1 MDDKIKED
9 YIPIFINNIGIVT
22 TNGAPLHSQELLIND
37 EEILSRK
44 LMIEEALEK
53 VKHKVMEIDIKLF
66 EDYYFNGENTTQL
79 SEKYNMDRK
88 IVAYRIDKVIK
99 RMKGLLNGKL

>member
-1 MDDKIKED
+1 MDDKIEED

-22 TNGAPLHSQELLIND
+22 TNGALLHSQELLIND

-79 SEKYNMDRK
+79 SEKHGLDRK
-88 IVAYRIDKVIK
+88 IVTYRINKVVKKMK
-99 RMKGLLNGKL
+99 RLING